1 MNVGAFVS
9 AVSRPPAERGASA
22 ATAAGPAREPSDPLS
37 ILENFVES
45 GNESRK
51 AFARERLEHLKEQ
64 MNTLMLFDL
73 APGFLVSHTAR
84 MTRELEAA
92 STDFATATRA
102 LAVQSKEPLPRDPD
116 AEVPSGPAARSGQDG
131 SGLPPA
137 YLQILEGG
145 SLRDGEAESQ
155 AYVLSAEDAETAG
168 GFASVA
174 RHLRFVID
182 LATEGSDGNRP
193 PDLTADAAR
202 TSASRVIDTM
212 AYLQGPSGAGSLYL

>member
-9 AVSRPPAERGASA
+9 AVSRPPPERGPSAAPAAERAPDS
-22 ATAAGPAREPSDPLS
+22 SNPLN
-37 ILENFVES
+37 ILQNFVES

-92 STDFATATRA
+92 ATDFATATKA
-102 LAVQSKEPLPRDPD
+102 LATHATGSLQPD
-116 AEVPSGPAARSGQDG
+116 AGSGLSSETSETPVQNQ

-137 YLQILEGG
+137 YLQILDSGDLSG
-145 SLRDGEAESQ
+145 SAIAEP
-155 AYVLSAEDAETAG
+155 AGLLSAADAETAG

-174 RHLRFVID
+174 HHLRFVID
-182 LATEGSDGNRP
+182 LATDGAERQGP
-193 PDLTADAAR
+193 SDLTADDAR
-202 TSASRVIDTM
+202 KSASRVIDTM
-212 AYLQGPSGAGSLYL
+212 ARLQGPSGTGSIYL

>member
-9 AVSRPPAERGASA
+9 AVSRPPAERGPSSA
-22 ATAAGPAREPSDPLS
+22 PAAEPAREPSDPLS
-37 ILENFVES
+37 VLENFVES

-73 APGFLVSHTAR
+73 APGFLVSHTER

-92 STDFATATRA
+92 ATDFATATKALGAGSRA
-102 LAVQSKEPLPRDPD
+102 AGRPEVEAGLSSETAEPPVQ
-116 AEVPSGPAARSGQDG
+116 GG

-137 YLQILEGG
+137 YLQILESGDLG
-145 SLRDGEAESQ
+145 NGELAGP
-155 AYVLSAEDAETAG
+155 APFLAAEDAETAG

-182 LATEGSDGNRP
+182 LATDGSDRNGP
-193 PDLTADAAR
+193 SDPIADAAR
-202 TSASRVIDTM
+202 KSASRVIDSM
-212 AYLQGPSGAGSLYL
+212 ARLQGPSGAGSVYL